1 VLGCGVLQP
10 ALKNADIGVAMG
22 IMGTE
27 VAKSAADVILMD
39 DNFCSIVNGIEEGRT
54 LFDNL
59 TKTIAYTLTHLVSEL
74 VAVIINIIWS
84 VPAGAS
90 TLMILSIDLVT
101 DVSRAWHPCASCRCE
116 PDKECILVC
125 VIRRCPPVSPTL
137 GSPRSPT

>member
-1 VLGCGVLQP
+1 MMMVVMARVLEGVVVMVVTRMM
-10 ALKNADIGVAMG
+10 A
-22 IMGTE
+22 
-27 VAKSAADVILMD
+27 
-39 DNFCSIVNGIEEGRT
+39 GRT

-101 DVSRAWHPCASCRCE
+101 DVSPAYSQRHTEDRNDW
-116 PDKECILVC
+116 I
-125 VIRRCPPVSPTL
+125 IRIMVKWNDPYHVAPWCSM
-137 GSPRSPT
+137 SI